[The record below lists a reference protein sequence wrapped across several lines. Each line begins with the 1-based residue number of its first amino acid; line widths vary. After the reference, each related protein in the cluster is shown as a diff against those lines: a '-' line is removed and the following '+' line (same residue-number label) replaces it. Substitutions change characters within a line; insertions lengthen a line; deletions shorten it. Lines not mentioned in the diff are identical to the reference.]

1 MHKQHI
7 LTILLAFLFTN
18 CATDSG
24 HFGDIGRFQISGFEW
39 ETGYGHSFS
48 DGYKSNLSG
57 VLAPEHGQFGPST
70 FNANRS
76 FDMDEDR
83 VDTSI
88 KFIWSLK

>member
-1 MHKQHI
+1 MRK
-7 LTILLAFLFTN
+7 LAIIFATLVLTN
-18 CATDSG
+18 CATDNG

-39 ETGYGHSFS
+39 ETGYGHSWS
-48 DGYKSNLSG
+48 DGYNSNLSG
-57 VLAPEHGQFGPST
+57 VLAPEHGNFGPST

-83 VDTSI
+83 VDTSF